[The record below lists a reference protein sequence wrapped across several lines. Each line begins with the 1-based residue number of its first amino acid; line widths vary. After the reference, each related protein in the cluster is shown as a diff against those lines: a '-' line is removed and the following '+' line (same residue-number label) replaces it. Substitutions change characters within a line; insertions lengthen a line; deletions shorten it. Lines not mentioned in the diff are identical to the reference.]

1 MKVNPLIVFRED
13 FEQTAVLFN
22 PDDGQVMGLN
32 QTGAFVWKR
41 LEKNKNLLEIVA
53 ELKEACDGDCPDD
66 VDADVLAFVAD
77 LKEKGFL
84 LPDEA

>member
-22 PDDGQVMGLN
+22 PDDGQVVGLN
-32 QTGAFVWKR
+32 QTGAFIWKR
-41 LEKNKNLLEIVA
+41 LEKNMNLLDVVA
-53 ELKEACDGDCPDD
+53 ELKEACDGECPET
-66 VDADVLAFVAD
+66 VEADVLSFIAD

-84 LPDEA
+84 LPDEN